1 MLEIPWQALALG
13 GTVLIAVSAGIHA
26 LLHLPDPRAAWG
38 WIAVTLLFPVAGPV
52 LYLLFGINRVKS
64 RARQIAT
71 ALPDE
76 LSPHAQADVRENPEL
91 RAQLSA
97 HLSLIHTG
105 DTVTQSPLLGGNRVR
120 PLRNGEEAFP
130 AMLAAIDAAT
140 ESVALATY
148 IFETNKVGR
157 DVIQALE
164 RAKARGV
171 DIRVLVDGIG
181 ELYSLPRAVRLLRRR
196 GIRCARFHPPR
207 VLPPALHINLRNH
220 RKLLLVD
227 GGIGFTGGMNIG
239 SRHMVTENRRTT
251 AADTHFEIAGPVLNQ
266 LATAFAADWYLATRE
281 VWSSPLWADDQPAAG
296 ASVCRVITD
305 GPNEDLDHL
314 RLVLQAAIVSAR
326 ERVRIMTPYFLPPP
340 ELEAALLG
348 AALRGVQVDIILPD
362 HNNVRA
368 VHYAAQH
375 MLHRLL
381 DRGINVWRQAP
392 PFCHSKLFVIDDHY
406 AMIGSA
412 NLDPRSLRLNF
423 ELGVEVYD
431 TRFAERL
438 HAIIDGAMDGGER
451 WTAERLDARGPLR
464 RVRDAACWL
473 FSPYL

>member
-13 GTVLIAVSAGIHA
+13 GTVLIAVTAGIHA

-38 WIAVTLLFPVAGPV
+38 WIAVTLLFPVAGPI
-52 LYLLFGINRVKS
+52 LYLLFGINRVKN

-76 LSPHAQADVRENPEL
+76 LSSHAQPDIREDPAYRERLAD
-91 RAQLSA
+91 
-97 HLSLIHTG
+97 HLPLIHTG
-105 DTVTQSPLLGGNRVR
+105 DTVTQSPLLGGNRIR
-120 PLRNGEEAFP
+120 PLSNGEQAFP
-130 AMLAAIDAAT
+130 AMLKAIESAT
-140 ESVALATY
+140 TSIALATY
-148 IFETNKVGR
+148 IFETNSMGR
-157 DVIQALE
+157 ELIRALDTAHE
-164 RAKARGV
+164 RGV

-181 ELYSLPRAVRLLRRR
+181 ELYSFPRAVRLLRRR
-196 GIRCARFHPPR
+196 GIRCARFHPPSL
-207 VLPPALHINLRNH
+207 VPPALHINLRNH

-227 GGIGFTGGMNIG
+227 GRVGFTGGMNIG
-239 SRHMVTENRRTT
+239 SRHMVTENRRTV
-251 AADTHFEIAGPVLNQ
+251 AADTHFELAGPVLNQ
-266 LATAFAADWYLATRE
+266 LASTFAADWYLATRE
-281 VWSSPLWADDQPAAG
+281 VWAAPLWEDGDTPTG
-296 ASVCRVITD
+296 DSICRVITD

-314 RLVLQAAIVSAR
+314 RLVLQAAVGSAR

-348 AALRGVQVDIILPD
+348 AALRGVQVDIVLPD
-362 HNNVRA
+362 DNNVRA

-375 MLHRLL
+375 MLGRLL
-381 DRGINVWRQAP
+381 DRGINVWRQPP

-406 AMIGSA
+406 ALIGSA

-431 TRFAERL
+431 ATFAERL
-438 HAIIDGAMDGGER
+438 DGIIDAAIDGGSRLTREQ
-451 WTAERLDARGPLR
+451 LDARGPLR
-464 RVRDAACWL
+464 RVRDAAFWL

>member
-181 ELYSLPRAVRLLRRR
+181 ER
-196 GIRCARFHPPR
+196 GGF
-207 VLPPALHINLRNH
+207 VLTDFKPEQFTLDPAGDIY
-220 RKLLLVD
+220 LVD
-227 GGIGFTGGMNIG
+227 GPAPNTGRVAAFARRHFVAGEHIFVGRAPRPRPSPGESVRLDLEPGLPWPCSGHGAASAAHYCAKRTYAYHHCREDCEEG
-239 SRHMVTENRRTT
+239 SRGAPEIGVIHGWQIIVDQRIGVYEFDRRRDPGS
-251 AADTHFEIAGPVLNQ
+251 ASPVDPKQLGRLHDQ
-266 LATAFAADWYLATRE
+266 KRTQPLAT
-281 VWSSPLWADDQPAAG
+281 S
-296 ASVCRVITD
+296 
-305 GPNEDLDHL
+305 
-314 RLVLQAAIVSAR
+314 QA
-326 ERVRIMTPYFLPPP
+326 
-340 ELEAALLG
+340 
-348 AALRGVQVDIILPD
+348 
-362 HNNVRA
+362 
-368 VHYAAQH
+368 
-375 MLHRLL
+375 
-381 DRGINVWRQAP
+381 
-392 PFCHSKLFVIDDHY
+392 
-406 AMIGSA
+406 
-412 NLDPRSLRLNF
+412 
-423 ELGVEVYD
+423 
-431 TRFAERL
+431 
-438 HAIIDGAMDGGER
+438 
-451 WTAERLDARGPLR
+451 
-464 RVRDAACWL
+464 
-473 FSPYL
+473 